1 MSKKVILHLGM
12 HKTGSTALQAFLVAH
27 AANLLQHRSVLV
39 PEAGRPML
47 GEQLSDGHHQLA
59 WMLDEDRSLH
69 RERHCQPDVFAR
81 LRREIDDSAATT
93 VILSSE
99 ELDAL
104 QRPEIERL
112 AAELDGHDLQ
122 VVVYLRRQDQYVQA
136 MYFTE
141 IAYQRGK
148 VADIEAFIHS
158 GRCGSL
164 DYAALLENW
173 ATVFGRERVVARRYE
188 RRQLLG
194 GNVVK
199 DFMDAV
205 GIRIPWAREDLW
217 KLPEVTLNRTLPK
230 AFLDALI
237 AAREL
242 GLSDMQQAQ
251 LRRLLLRVVPRKAE
265 LDLLSPRQC
274 QTLLASLEAGNR
286 QLFERWFGGVPFD
299 WGTDALGDIE
309 QAQLAWEQQH
319 AKPNGFLDPV
329 LRALLRA
336 TRDA

>member
-47 GEQLSDGHHQLA
+47 GERLSDGHHQLA
-59 WMLDEDRSLH
+59 WMLDADRPMH
-69 RERHCQPDVFAR
+69 RERHGSPDLFAR
-81 LRREIDDSAATT
+81 LRQEIDDSAATT

-112 AAELDGHDLQ
+112 AAELGGHEVQ
-122 VVVYLRRQDQYVQA
+122 VVVYLRRQDQFVQA
-136 MYFTE
+136 LYFTE
-141 IAYQRGK
+141 VAYQGGK
-148 VADIEAFIHS
+148 VADIESFIQS
-158 GRCGSL
+158 GRCSSL
-164 DYAALLENW
+164 DYAALLEDW
-173 ATVFGRERVVARRYE
+173 AAVFGRGRIVARRYE

-230 AFLDALI
+230 AFLDALT

-242 GLSDMQQAQ
+242 GLPDVQQAQ

-274 QTLLASLEAGNR
+274 QTLLSALEASNR
-286 QLFERWFGGVPFD
+286 QLFDQWFAQHAFD
-299 WGTDALGDIE
+299 WGPDVLGDVD
-309 QAQLAWEQQH
+309 QAQQDWDQLH
-319 AKPNGFLDPV
+319 AGPYGFAEPV